1 MTSTSRTQGVFP
13 TPSPGSGWFAIVDDE
28 HGKPRRLGV
37 FRTKREAQTVMACC
51 LVEMIARD
59 IDAMPIE
66 GERTLS
72 HARAL
77 RALKEA
83 MENCQ
88 RGRCEDPSAQ

>member
-1 MTSTSRTQGVFP
+1 MKTKPSTSRTRGVFP
-13 TPSPGSGWFAIVDDE
+13 MRPPDSGWFAIVNDE
-28 HGKPRRLGV
+28 YGKPRRLGV

-59 IDAMPIE
+59 LDALPFQ

-72 HARAL
+72 HALAL
-77 RALKEA
+77 RALNEA

-88 RGRCEDPSAQ
+88 RGKAER